1 MNAPPRPRRFSWI
14 ASPMLA
20 WGLHFA
26 TVYSLQGLGCAR
38 GWGDAATRL
47 AMGAATVL
55 ALVAVGWIG
64 LRAWR
69 RLRTVAGTRDGTFAA
84 RLVAILSLLAAVA
97 IGFTALPMFLLLPCE

>member
-1 MNAPPRPRRFSWI
+1 
-14 ASPMLA
+14 MLA

-26 TVYSLQGLGCAR
+26 AVYSLQGLGCAR

-47 AMGAATVL
+47 AMGVATAL
-55 ALVAVGWIG
+55 ALAAVGWIG
-64 LRAWR
+64 LHAWR
-69 RLRTVAGTRDGTFAA
+69 RLRAHAARADGAFAA

>member
-1 MNAPPRPRRFSWI
+1 MA
-14 ASPMLA
+14 A

-26 TVYSLQGLGCAR
+26 AVYSLQGLGCTR
-38 GWGDAATRL
+38 GWSDVATRV
-47 AMGAATVL
+47 AMGVATVL
-55 ALVAVGWIG
+55 ALAAVGWIG

-69 RLRTVAGTRDGTFAA
+69 RLREPGRADGAFAA